1 MSSEKTPEIQISN
14 QQARRFLLAHHRLWP
29 PRRLKGAAGIT
40 EYVRH
45 VNCIQYDPI
54 NLVGQNPHLLL
65 QSRIRDYRPEMLDSL
80 LYEKRALLDGL
91 DKVMSIYP
99 IEDWPYFAR
108 HRQHYSQ
115 RTYPA
120 EYVSQAR
127 SLRKDVLQE
136 ISERG
141 PLSSLDIDINE
152 AVDWSW
158 GTTKAGRAALE
169 MLFLDGEIV
178 VHHRVG
184 TRRYFELAERMV
196 PTKIFASQKL
206 HKDLEA
212 YQDWHVLRR
221 VGGLGLS
228 HPGAGEQWGGMLG
241 MKSGERKA
249 ALQRLVEKDELVLV
263 GIDGLESH
271 SFYMR
276 QHDLAQLEKVS
287 KGRQPKSGAAI
298 IAALD
303 NFMWDRKLINMI
315 FDFEYV
321 WEVYKPAAK
330 RKYGYYVLPIVY
342 GDRFVA
348 RFEPGFD
355 RKTGAFSI
363 QNWWWESGVDT
374 ANTAMLEA
382 LRTCIAAFTKYLGA
396 KEVSLGSVAAKDKS
410 LMILIEG

>member
-1 MSSEKTPEIQISN
+1 MLEK
-14 QQARRFLLAHHRLWP
+14 
-29 PRRLKGAAGIT
+29 
-40 EYVRH
+40 
-45 VNCIQYDPI
+45 
-54 NLVGQNPHLLL
+54 
-65 QSRIRDYRPEMLDSL
+65 L

-120 EYVSQAR
+120 EYVRQAR

-136 ISERG
+136 INERG
-141 PLSSLDIDINE
+141 PLSSLDLDINE
-152 AVDWSW
+152 PVDWSW

-184 TRRYFELAERMV
+184 TRRYFELAKRMI
-196 PTKIFASQKL
+196 PAAIFAGNIP
-206 HKDLEA
+206 HKDLES

-221 VGGLGLS
+221 VGGLGLA

-249 ALQRLVEKDELVLV
+249 ALQRLVEKTELVQV
-263 GIDGLESH
+263 SIEGLEAH
-271 SFYMR
+271 PFYLRRSDM
-276 QHDLAQLEKVS
+276 AMLEKVS
-287 KGRQPKSGAAI
+287 KGRQPKAGAAI

-303 NFMWDRKLINMI
+303 NFIWDRKLINLI
-315 FDFEYV
+315 FNFKYV

-330 RKYGYYVLPIVY
+330 RKYGYYVLPIIY
-342 GDRFVA
+342 GDRFVG
-348 RFEPGFD
+348 RFEPAFD
-355 RKTGAFSI
+355 RKTGVFTI
-363 QNWWWESGVDT
+363 QNWWWEEGVETDDK
-374 ANTAMLEA
+374 ALLEA
-382 LRTCIAAFTKYLGA
+382 LRTCFAAFAKYLGA
-396 KEVSLGSVAAKDKS
+396 KELKLSSVAAKDKS
-410 LMILIEG
+410 LKIISET